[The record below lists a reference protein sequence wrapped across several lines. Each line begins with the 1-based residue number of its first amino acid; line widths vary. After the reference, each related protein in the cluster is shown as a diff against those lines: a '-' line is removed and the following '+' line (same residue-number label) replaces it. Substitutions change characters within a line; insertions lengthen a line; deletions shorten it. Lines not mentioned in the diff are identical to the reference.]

1 MKAAA
6 ENQNSGA
13 SIARWHVGPVHG
25 SVIALIA
32 VAVVALFASVALTGC
47 SDDATKTTAGQQDFS
62 PVRIGTMPTE
72 DFLPMWAAEKD
83 GDFEGAD
90 VNAEL
95 LTFDSAQALSAA
107 IAAGEVDMAM
117 VDIPRSVKLCES
129 GTPVAMEW
137 ITLGTDE
144 SQGTFGV
151 MAAADAPYSTLKE
164 MQKYMETYD
173 DKWAN
178 GGVGVAANTV
188 PEYVFDMLCNEY
200 EIDPVEL
207 NPQEV
212 ASLPERYSLM
222 ASGNL
227 SAAAL
232 PSSLLRLGEASGMKL
247 LAEDAEGVNLSQSV
261 MIATEAFVADNEDI
275 VMKVAQAWDAA
286 AESINA
292 DPTAYSVLL
301 AEKANLN
308 EAIAQTYPISTYPM
322 ALENG
327 RFCHPPEDLVE
338 LQLIWMAQKGYT
350 TKNVTYDQSTG
361 TFNVA

>member
-1 MKAAA
+1 MKATPQHSF
-6 ENQNSGA
+6 EYIKQ
-13 SIARWHVGPVHG
+13 PY
-25 SVIALIA
+25 SVLCKIHSKSLILVTFLAL
-32 VAVVALFASVALTGC
+32 ALFAVITLAGC
-47 SDDATKTTAGQQDFS
+47 SQAETKANDGQIDYS
-62 PVRIGTMPTE
+62 PIRIGTMPTE

-83 GDFEGAD
+83 GDFDKVG

-95 LTFDSAQALSAA
+95 ITFDSAQALSAA

-144 SQGTFGV
+144 SQGTFGI
-151 MAAADAPYSTLKE
+151 MAASDAPYSTLKE
-164 MQKYMETYD
+164 MQEYMEEND

-178 GGVGVAANTV
+178 GGVGVASNTV

-200 EIDPVEL
+200 EIDPAEL

-232 PSSLLRLGEASGMKL
+232 PSSLLRLGEASGMKV
-247 LAEDAEGVNLSQSV
+247 LAEDSQGVNLSQSV
-261 MIATEAFVADNEDI
+261 MIATEAFAAENENIVKKVAD
-275 VMKVAQAWDAA
+275 AWDTAA
-286 AESINA
+286 KSINS
-292 DPTAYSVLL
+292 DPESYSVLL

-322 ALENG
+322 AMENG
-327 RFCHPPEDLVE
+327 QFCHPPEELVE
-338 LQLIWMAQKGYT
+338 LQLVWMEQKGYT
-350 TKNVTYDQSTG
+350 SKSISYNQSTG
-361 TFNVA
+361 TFTIS